1 MPEPIEVR
9 KVAIESVTDASGLT
23 RLIDDGVIEAH
34 RVLAVIGKT
43 EGNGGVNDYTR
54 ILADRAFRE
63 VLAAKGHPSPESV
76 PLVWSGGTDGV
87 LSPHATVFATTA
99 DAEPGDEPRVSVG
112 IAMSDVILPEDIG
125 RPAMVEKVAA
135 GVREA
140 MKTAGIDDPA
150 DVHYVQTKTPLL
162 TLATIN
168 DAKSRGKDVVIEDTG
183 PSMDISNS
191 TTALGVAVA
200 LGEIEMPTA
209 DQIHRDLSL
218 YSSVASC
225 SSGVELDR
233 AQIVVVGNVRGIG
246 GRYRIGHSV
255 MKDALDADGI
265 WEAIRSS
272 GIDLPDRPHP
282 SDLGDRLVNVFMKC
296 EADPSGSVRGRRNIM
311 LDDSDVHWHRQIKA
325 TVGGV
330 AASVTGDPAVF
341 VSVAA
346 VHQGP
351 SGGGPVAAIADLG

>member
-87 LSPHATVFATTA
+87 LSPHATIFATTA

-140 MKTAGIDDPA
+140 MKIAGIDDPA

-191 TTALGVAVA
+191 TTALGIAVA

-209 DQIHRDLSL
+209 EQIHRDLSL